1 MRATSLFSLRRALLP
16 QTLPGILLLLLLGV
30 WGFRWVHFAFN
41 PPDQNHLLIIDR
53 SGHESVSECVAELE
67 GDVDWQVL
75 VPYIRRG
82 DPMESAI
89 TIINLERAWFSGTFR
104 IKDGAGRILAEN
116 VIAPPGR
123 YSGTLVITLDSDGKS
138 QIAFNEIPEPHAP

>member
-30 WGFRWVHFAFN
+30 LGFRWVQNVFN
-41 PPDQNHLLIIDR
+41 PHDQNHLLIIDR
-53 SGHESVSECVAELE
+53 SDHELVTECVAELE

-75 VPYIRRG
+75 VPHIRRG

-89 TIINLERAWFSGTFR
+89 TVINIERAWFSGTFR
-104 IKDGAGRILAEN
+104 IKDGEGRILAESE
-116 VIAPPGR
+116 IAPPGR
-123 YSGTLVITLDSDGKS
+123 YCGTLVITLDSDGKS
-138 QIAFNEIPEPHAP
+138 QFAFNEIPETH

>member
-16 QTLPGILLLLLLGV
+16 QTLPGILLFLLLGA
-30 WGFRWVHFAFN
+30 WGFLWVQNVFN
-41 PPDQNHLLIIDR
+41 PHDLNHLLIIDR
-53 SGHESVSECVAELE
+53 SGHESVSECKAELE

-89 TIINLERAWFSGTFR
+89 TIINIERAWFSGTFR
-104 IKDGAGRILAEN
+104 IKDGAGRILAEHE
-116 VIAPPGR
+116 IAPRGR
-123 YSGTLVITLDSDGKS
+123 YCGTLVITLDSDGKS
-138 QIAFNEIPEPHAP
+138 QFAFNEIPEPHAP